1 MRKIKPILQLT
12 RTECGICCLA
22 MLTSYY
28 GFKKPIRYFREN
40 MDTGRDGVSV
50 SIISNMLNKIG
61 FDFSYYRLSEIDL
74 ENNAFLPAIVHTK
87 KNHFLLVEG
96 YEKKT
101 KTVKIIDPSCGKIKI
116 SLKELIDLSNDFILY
131 ASPNEHFKPEKE
143 KESVWKPLHF
153 LIKEVSVKFIGSLIL
168 SICTYFFTL
177 AIPLLIQTFIDRFNN
192 EQNIQFSNL
201 DISTAVLS
209 VILFLIVSF
218 FRNKV
223 VVASEVIIDKS
234 LLLKLMNHILRLPYK
249 YFETRTTGEILFRIN
264 LLNSIR
270 LLISEGLIRGIIDIG
285 SMIFIIMYM
294 ALIVPELIVGIF
306 IMLIFIF
313 IIANTINNRVI
324 IFNKEELTEQ
334 AHISSIETETIE
346 MMFDIK
352 CLGVEGL
359 FEDRLKYQYEKF
371 QRQFKKRE
379 MLSRCNVSLL
389 QFFQLFLPFILLLIN
404 ISLIERTGLSLGMV
418 VAFYTLSNMLI
429 TNCIALVQEV
439 TNFRLMK
446 NYILRIND
454 ILYEKQDTQE
464 DSKIITTFENLNV
477 NELSFSYSKN
487 SNNLLNNINLS
498 IKKGQKIAIVGGS
511 GEGKSTLVKL
521 LLGLYRG
528 TSGTITYNGIN
539 IEKLDQ
545 NNLKKIVGIMPQ
557 DAKLFNGSIKY
568 NITLGD
574 ERITDETVKTALKKA
589 NIYNDVMKMPLKE
602 NTILSAGG
610 GNLSG
615 GQRQRIALA
624 RILVSNPQ
632 LLILDEATS
641 SLDGINE
648 KEIMNVLKECDC
660 TQIIVSHRFST
671 ILQADYVYLIKDGMI
686 AEEGTIRS
694 LIDKSGIFMELFGKQ
709 IEVFNSR
716 EEEGIQ

>member
-61 FDFSYYRLSEIDL
+61 FDVSYYRLSEIDL

-116 SLKELIDLSNDFILY
+116 SLKELIVLSNDFILY

-285 SMIFIIMYM
+285 SMIFIIMCM

-439 TNFRLMK
+439 TNFRL
-446 NYILRIND
+446 RIFDKRWND
-454 ILYEKQDTQE
+454 CRGRHY
-464 DSKIITTFENLNV
+464 
-477 NELSFSYSKN
+477 
-487 SNNLLNNINLS
+487 
-498 IKKGQKIAIVGGS
+498 KK
-511 GEGKSTLVKL
+511 
-521 LLGLYRG
+521 
-528 TSGTITYNGIN
+528 
-539 IEKLDQ
+539 
-545 NNLKKIVGIMPQ
+545 
-557 DAKLFNGSIKY
+557 FN
-568 NITLGD
+568 
-574 ERITDETVKTALKKA
+574 
-589 NIYNDVMKMPLKE
+589 
-602 NTILSAGG
+602 
-610 GNLSG
+610 
-615 GQRQRIALA
+615 
-624 RILVSNPQ
+624 
-632 LLILDEATS
+632 
-641 SLDGINE
+641 
-648 KEIMNVLKECDC
+648 
-660 TQIIVSHRFST
+660 
-671 ILQADYVYLIKDGMI
+671 
-686 AEEGTIRS
+686 
-694 LIDKSGIFMELFGKQ
+694 
-709 IEVFNSR
+709 
-716 EEEGIQ
+716 

>member
-1 MRKIKPILQLT
+1 MRRIKPILQLT

-28 GFKKPIRYFREN
+28 GFEKPIRYFREK

-50 SIISNMLNKIG
+50 SILSNILKEIG
-61 FDFSYYRLSEIDL
+61 FDVSYYKLCEIDFEKTTL
-74 ENNAFLPAIVHTK
+74 LPAIIHTK
-87 KNHFLLVEG
+87 KNHFLLIEG

-101 KTVKIIDPSCGKIKI
+101 KTIRIIDPSCGKIKI
-116 SLKELIDLSNDFILY
+116 TVKELIDLSNDFLLY
-131 ASPNEHFKPEKE
+131 VSPNEYFKSERDR
-143 KESVWKPLHF
+143 ESIWKPLYF
-153 LIKEVSVKFIGSLIL
+153 LIKEVSTKFIGSLIL

-177 AIPLLIQTFIDRFNN
+177 AIPFLIQTFIDRFNN
-192 EQNIQFSNL
+192 EENIQFSNL
-201 DISTAVLS
+201 DLSMAVSSIL
-209 VILFLIVSF
+209 LFLIASF

-223 VVASEVIIDKS
+223 VVASEIIIDKS
-234 LLLKLMNHILRLPYK
+234 LLTKLMNHILRLPYK

-285 SMIFIIMYM
+285 SIIFILMYM
-294 ALIVPELIVGIF
+294 SLIAPELIAGIL
-306 IMLIFIF
+306 IMLVLIFIV
-313 IIANTINNRVI
+313 ANTINNRVI
-324 IFNKEELTEQ
+324 SYNKEELTEQ

-352 CLGVEGL
+352 CLGVEEL
-359 FEDRLKYQYEKF
+359 FSDRLKYQYERF
-371 QRQFKKRE
+371 QERFKKRE

-404 ISLIERTGLSLGMV
+404 IFLIGRTGLSLGMV
-418 VAFYTLSNMLI
+418 VAFYTLSNMII

-454 ILYEKQDTQE
+454 ILYEKKDIQKDNQVI
-464 DSKIITTFENLNV
+464 SMFE
-477 NELSFSYSKN
+477 ELSVNNLSFDYSKN
-487 SNNLLNNINLS
+487 SNSLLKNINLS

-521 LLGLYRG
+521 LLGLYRT
-528 TSGTITYNGIN
+528 TSGTVKYNGIN
-539 IEKLDQ
+539 IEELDQ
-545 NNLKKIVGIMPQ
+545 ENFKRIVGIMPQ

-574 ERITDETVKTALKKA
+574 ESIADEIVENALKKA

-602 NTILSAGG
+602 NTVLSAGG

-671 ILQADYVYLIKDGMI
+671 ILQADYIYLIRDGMI
-686 AEEGTIRS
+686 AEEGTIS
-694 LIDKSGIFMELFGKQ
+694 KLIDKSGLFMELFGKQ
-709 IEVFNSR
+709 IEVFNSLG
-716 EEEGIQ
+716 EEGIQ

>member
-1 MRKIKPILQLT
+1 M
-12 RTECGICCLA
+12 
-22 MLTSYY
+22 
-28 GFKKPIRYFREN
+28 
-40 MDTGRDGVSV
+40 
-50 SIISNMLNKIG
+50 
-61 FDFSYYRLSEIDL
+61 
-74 ENNAFLPAIVHTK
+74 
-87 KNHFLLVEG
+87 
-96 YEKKT
+96 
-101 KTVKIIDPSCGKIKI
+101 
-116 SLKELIDLSNDFILY
+116 
-131 ASPNEHFKPEKE
+131 
-143 KESVWKPLHF
+143 
-153 LIKEVSVKFIGSLIL
+153 IL

-177 AIPLLIQTFIDRFNN
+177 AIPFLIQTFIDRFNN
-192 EQNIQFSNL
+192 KANIQFSNL
-201 DISTAVLS
+201 DVSMIVSSIL
-209 VILFLIVSF
+209 LFLIVSF

-223 VVASEVIIDKS
+223 VVATEIIIDKS
-234 LLLKLMNHILRLPYK
+234 LLMKLMNHILRLPYK

-294 ALIVPELIVGIF
+294 SLIAPKLIVGIF
-306 IMLIFIF
+306 IMLVLIF
-313 IIANTINNRVI
+313 IIANTINHKVI
-324 IFNKEELTEQ
+324 SFNKEELTEQ

-352 CLGVEGL
+352 CLGVEEL
-359 FEDRLKYQYEKF
+359 FADRLKCQYEEF
-371 QRQFKKRE
+371 QKRFKKRE

-389 QFFQLFLPFILLLIN
+389 QFFQLFLPFILLLFN
-404 ISLIERTGLSLGMV
+404 ISLIGSAGLSLGMV
-418 VAFYTLSNMLI
+418 VAFYTLSNMII

-454 ILYEKQDTQE
+454 ILYEEQDTQK
-464 DSKIITTFENLNV
+464 DSQIITTFEDLIV
-477 NELSFSYSKN
+477 NDLSFSYSKN
-487 SNNLLNNINLS
+487 SNKLLKNINLN

-521 LLGLYRG
+521 LLGLYRT
-528 TSGTITYNGIN
+528 TSGTIKYNGIN
-539 IEKLDQ
+539 IEELDQ

-574 ERITDETVKTALKKA
+574 VSISDDTIRTALKKA

-602 NTILSAGG
+602 NTVISAGG

-632 LLILDEATS
+632 IIILDEATS

-671 ILQADYVYLIKDGMI
+671 ILQADYAYLIKDGMI
-686 AEEGTIRS
+686 AEEGTIGN
-694 LIDKSGIFMELFGKQ
+694 LIDKSGLFMELFEKQ
-709 IEVFNSR
+709 IEVFNS
-716 EEEGIQ
+716 

>member
-1 MRKIKPILQLT
+1 M
-12 RTECGICCLA
+12 
-22 MLTSYY
+22 
-28 GFKKPIRYFREN
+28 
-40 MDTGRDGVSV
+40 
-50 SIISNMLNKIG
+50 
-61 FDFSYYRLSEIDL
+61 
-74 ENNAFLPAIVHTK
+74 
-87 KNHFLLVEG
+87 
-96 YEKKT
+96 
-101 KTVKIIDPSCGKIKI
+101 I
-116 SLKELIDLSNDFILY
+116 SLTWQSEMC
-131 ASPNEHFKPEKE
+131 H
-143 KESVWKPLHF
+143 SVH
-153 LIKEVSVKFIGSLIL
+153 IRSMTV
-168 SICTYFFTL
+168 
-177 AIPLLIQTFIDRFNN
+177 NM
-192 EQNIQFSNL
+192 
-201 DISTAVLS
+201 TA
-209 VILFLIVSF
+209 
-218 FRNKV
+218 
-223 VVASEVIIDKS
+223 
-234 LLLKLMNHILRLPYK
+234 
-249 YFETRTTGEILFRIN
+249 
-264 LLNSIR
+264 
-270 LLISEGLIRGIIDIG
+270 RGIIDIG

>member
-1 MRKIKPILQLT
+1 MRRIKPILQLT

-28 GFKKPIRYFREN
+28 GFEKPIRYFREN
-40 MDTGRDGVSV
+40 TDAGRDGVSI
-50 SIISNMLNKIG
+50 SIISNILNKIG
-61 FDFSYYRLSEIDL
+61 FDVSYYRLSEIDF
-74 ENNAFLPAIVHTK
+74 EKNNFFPAIIHMK

-101 KTVKIIDPSCGKIKI
+101 KTIRAIDPACGKIKL
-116 SLKELIDLSNDFILY
+116 SLKELIDLANDFILY
-131 ASPNEHFKPEKE
+131 AYPNEYFRPEKE
-143 KESVWKPLHF
+143 KESVWKPLYF
-153 LIKEVSVKFIGSLIL
+153 LLKEVRGKFIGSLIL
-168 SICTYFFTL
+168 NICTYFFTL
-177 AIPLLIQTFIDRFNN
+177 AIPLFIQTFIDHFNN
-192 EQNIQFSNL
+192 EGNVKLSDL
-201 DISTAVLS
+201 DISTAMLS
-209 VILFLIVSF
+209 IILFLIVSF

-223 VVASEVIIDKS
+223 LVDSETIIDKN
-234 LLLKLMNHILRLPYK
+234 LLLKLMDHILKLPYK

-270 LLISEGLIRGIIDIG
+270 LLVSEGLIRGIIDIG
-285 SMIFIIMYM
+285 SMIFIIIYM

-306 IMLIFIF
+306 IMLALIF
-313 IIANTINNRVI
+313 IIANIINNRVI
-324 IFNKEELTEQ
+324 AFNKDELAEQ
-334 AHISSIETETIE
+334 AHISNIETEIIE

-352 CLGVEGL
+352 CLGVEKI

-371 QRQFKKRE
+371 QKRFKKRE
-379 MLSRCNVSLL
+379 LLSRCNVSLL
-389 QFFQLFLPFILLLIN
+389 QLFQLFLPFILLLIN
-404 ISLIERTGLSLGMV
+404 IFLIGHTGLSLGMV
-418 VAFYTLSNMLI
+418 VAFYTLSSMLI

-454 ILYEKQDTQE
+454 ILYEKKEIQE
-464 DSKIITTFENLNV
+464 DSQIITTFENLTV
-477 NELSFSYSKN
+477 SKLAFSYSQN
-487 SNNLLNNINLS
+487 SNNLLKNINLL
-498 IKKGQKIAIVGGS
+498 IKKGQKIAIVGAS

-521 LLGLYRG
+521 LLGLYKA
-528 TSGTITYNGIN
+528 TSGTIKYNGVN
-539 IEKLDQ
+539 IEKLDR

-557 DAKLFNGSIKY
+557 DAKLFNESIKY

-574 ERITDETVKTALKKA
+574 ETIADETVKNALKKA

-602 NTILSAGG
+602 NTILAAGG

-624 RILVSNPQ
+624 RILVANPQ

-648 KEIMNVLKECDC
+648 KEIMNVLRECNC

-686 AEEGTIRS
+686 AEEGTIRYLINKSS
-694 LIDKSGIFMELFGKQ
+694 LFMELFEKQ
-709 IEVFNSR
+709 IEAFNSQKK
-716 EEEGIQ
+716 EA

>member
-1 MRKIKPILQLT
+1 
-12 RTECGICCLA
+12 
-22 MLTSYY
+22 
-28 GFKKPIRYFREN
+28 
-40 MDTGRDGVSV
+40 
-50 SIISNMLNKIG
+50 
-61 FDFSYYRLSEIDL
+61 
-74 ENNAFLPAIVHTK
+74 
-87 KNHFLLVEG
+87 
-96 YEKKT
+96 
-101 KTVKIIDPSCGKIKI
+101 
-116 SLKELIDLSNDFILY
+116 
-131 ASPNEHFKPEKE
+131 
-143 KESVWKPLHF
+143 
-153 LIKEVSVKFIGSLIL
+153 
-168 SICTYFFTL
+168 
-177 AIPLLIQTFIDRFNN
+177 
-192 EQNIQFSNL
+192 
-201 DISTAVLS
+201 
-209 VILFLIVSF
+209 
-218 FRNKV
+218 
-223 VVASEVIIDKS
+223 
-234 LLLKLMNHILRLPYK
+234 
-249 YFETRTTGEILFRIN
+249 
-264 LLNSIR
+264 
-270 LLISEGLIRGIIDIG
+270 
-285 SMIFIIMYM
+285 
-294 ALIVPELIVGIF
+294 
-306 IMLIFIF
+306 
-313 IIANTINNRVI
+313 
-324 IFNKEELTEQ
+324 
-334 AHISSIETETIE
+334 
-346 MMFDIK
+346 
-352 CLGVEGL
+352 
-359 FEDRLKYQYEKF
+359 
-371 QRQFKKRE
+371 
-379 MLSRCNVSLL
+379 
-389 QFFQLFLPFILLLIN
+389 
-404 ISLIERTGLSLGMV
+404 
-418 VAFYTLSNMLI
+418 MLI

>member
-1 MRKIKPILQLT
+1 MGKIKPILQLT

-28 GFKKPIRYFREN
+28 GFEKPIRYFREKI
-40 MDTGRDGVSV
+40 DTGRDGVSV
-50 SIISNMLNKIG
+50 SILSSILKEIN
-61 FDFSYYRLSEIDL
+61 FEVSYYKLCEIDFEKTTL
-74 ENNAFLPAIVHTK
+74 LPAIVHTK
-87 KNHFLLVEG
+87 NNHFLLIEG

-101 KTVKIIDPSCGKIKI
+101 KTVKIIDPSCGRIKI
-116 SLKELIDLSNDFILY
+116 SVKELTDLSNDFLIY
-131 ASPNEHFKPEKE
+131 ASPNEHFRPEKDR
-143 KESVWKPLHF
+143 ESIWKPLHF
-153 LIKEVSVKFIGSLIL
+153 LIKEVSVKFIASLVL

-192 EQNIQFSNL
+192 EGKIEFSNL
-201 DISTAVLS
+201 DLGIAITS
-209 VILFLIVSF
+209 VFLFLIVSF

-223 VVASEVIIDKS
+223 VVISEMIIDKS
-234 LLLKLMNHILRLPYK
+234 LLMKLMDHILKLPYK

-285 SMIFIIMYM
+285 SMLFILIYM
-294 ALIVPELIVGIF
+294 TLIAPTLIVGIL
-306 IMLIFIF
+306 IMLVLIF
-313 IIANTINNRVI
+313 IIASTINNRVVS
-324 IFNKEELTEQ
+324 FNKEELTEQ
-334 AHISSIETETIE
+334 AYISSIETEIIE

-352 CLGVEGL
+352 CLGVEQL
-359 FEDRLKYQYEKF
+359 FTDRLKCQYEKF
-371 QRQFKKRE
+371 QERFKKRE

-389 QFFQLFLPFILLLIN
+389 QFFQLFLPFILLLVN
-404 ISLIERTGLSLGMV
+404 IFLIGRTGLSLGMV
-418 VAFYTLSNMLI
+418 VAFYTLSNMII
-429 TNCIALVQEV
+429 TNCIALVQEM

-454 ILYEKQDTQE
+454 IFYEKMDIRKDNQV
-464 DSKIITTFENLNV
+464 ITIFEELSVKN
-477 NELSFSYSKN
+477 LSFSYSKN
-487 SNNLLNNINLS
+487 SSSLLKDINLT
-498 IKKGQKIAIVGGS
+498 IKKGQKIAIVGES

-521 LLGLYRG
+521 LLGLYRA
-528 TSGTITYNGIN
+528 TSGTIEYNGIN
-539 IEKLDQ
+539 IEELDQ
-545 NNLKKIVGIMPQ
+545 ENLKKMLGIMPQ

-574 ERITDETVKTALKKA
+574 EGISDEIVETALKKA
-589 NIYNDVMKMPLKE
+589 NIYNDVRKMPLKE

-615 GQRQRIALA
+615 GQRQRVALA

-648 KEIMNVLKECDC
+648 KEIMNVLEECDC

-671 ILQADYVYLIKDGMI
+671 ILHADYVYLIKDGII
-686 AEEGTIRS
+686 AEEGTIS
-694 LIDKSGIFMELFGKQ
+694 KLIDKSGLFMELFGKQ
-709 IEVFNSR
+709 VQAYNSFA
-716 EEEGIQ
+716 EEGR